1 MARVFVGNDA
11 MVDRE
16 VLDAVK
22 RLPDDFF
29 VFAEFDIDRRNIDWL
44 VIRSSNPKDEAS
56 ASGAILTELKRVSAP
71 ITGTVHDEW
80 KVDRID
86 GTTDTVS
93 GGQEKNPYW
102 QAVAAANSL
111 RGWLWNHHRL
121 FCEDTDLAERQEANF
136 SIWPDVLLLGRHGQQ
151 LDHRL
156 PVRPTTGYGMWWFDL
171 ERWLTHV
178 QSWKPNQRDRTRH
191 FTEKELV
198 RLASLVGA
206 KEIEHTP
213 VMAISVAAM
222 PAAPGIAATMA
233 TVAAP
238 ALAGMA
244 TTAAAAALDPLLR
257 HLTGLESQIATLN
270 ARVAALEQALATVTA
285 AAPVPAAVATEA
297 VAAAKP
303 ARRQTRAA
311 VTRAIEPEEPEEPAA
326 MVAVP
331 ATNGAHDSG
340 IPADQAAVLALVA
353 RGMQAAGR
361 RAVFPAVLK
370 ELELRLGYSLKQTK
384 YAGLGGA
391 KAYFEQARAQGI
403 ISYGPVDESGAPTIL
418 PMAG

>member
-11 MVDRE
+11 MVDRD

-44 VIRSSNPKDEAS
+44 IVRATNPQDDAS
-56 ASGAILTELKRVSAP
+56 VSGAILTELKRVSAP

-80 KVDRID
+80 RVDRID
-86 GTTDTVS
+86 GTSDVIS

-102 QAVAAANSL
+102 QAVAAANGL

-121 FCEDTDLAERQEANF
+121 FCDDRDLAERQEANF
-136 SIWPDVLLLGRHGQQ
+136 SVWPDVLILGRHGQQ
-151 LDHRL
+151 FDHRL

-171 ERWLTHV
+171 DRWLTHV
-178 QSWKPNQRDRTRH
+178 QSWKPNQRERTRR
-191 FTEKELV
+191 FSEQELV
-198 RLASLVGA
+198 RLAGLVGA
-206 KEIEHTP
+206 REIEHTP
-213 VMAISVAAM
+213 VMAI
-222 PAAPGIAATMA
+222 

-238 ALAGMA
+238 AAHAAQPAAPAAGLV
-244 TTAAAAALDPLLR
+244 AALDPLAR
-257 HLTGLESQIATLN
+257 HLAGLDAQIAALT
-270 ARVAALEQALATVTA
+270 ARVAALEAAMAATA
-285 AAPVPAAVATEA
+285 ALPAIEPNGAAPAVTPA
-297 VAAAKP
+297 KSP
-303 ARRQTRAA
+303 RRQSRAA
-311 VTRAIEPEEPEEPAA
+311 VTRAVTQDGNAA
-326 MVAVP
+326 DVAAASTAV
-331 ATNGAHDSG
+331 ATSQVADGP
-340 IPADQAAVLALVA
+340 IPSDQAAALADVA

-370 ELELRLGYSLKQTK
+370 ELELRLGYSLKQHR

-403 ISYGPVDESGAPTIL
+403 IQYGPLDESGAPTIL
-418 PMAG
+418 PLAG

>member
-11 MVDRE
+11 MVDRD

-44 VIRSSNPKDEAS
+44 IVRATNPQDDAS
-56 ASGAILTELKRVSAP
+56 VSGAILTELKRVSAP

-80 KVDRID
+80 RVERID
-86 GTTDTVS
+86 GTTDVIS

-102 QAVAAANSL
+102 QAVAAANGL

-121 FCEDTDLAERQEANF
+121 FCDDRDIAERQEANF
-136 SIWPDVLLLGRHGQQ
+136 SVWPDVLILGRHGQQ
-151 LDHRL
+151 FDHRL

-171 ERWLTHV
+171 DRWLTHV
-178 QSWKPNQRDRTRH
+178 QSWKPNQRERTRR
-191 FTEKELV
+191 FTEAELV
-198 RLASLVGA
+198 RLAGLVGA
-206 KEIEHTP
+206 REIEHTP
-213 VMAISVAAM
+213 VMAI
-222 PAAPGIAATMA
+222 

-238 ALAGMA
+238 IMPNYAFAPPATPAAGL
-244 TTAAAAALDPLLR
+244 TAALDPLAR
-257 HLTGLESQIATLN
+257 HLAGIDTQIAALH
-270 ARVAALEQALATVTA
+270 ARVAALEATLAGTITSSAGGAIA
-285 AAPVPAAVATEA
+285 AAPTPEAATIAVPA
-297 VAAAKP
+297 K
-303 ARRQTRAA
+303 ARRQTRPA
-311 VTRAIEPEEPEEPAA
+311 VTRAVTADESAAEPA
-326 MVAVP
+326 P
-331 ATNGAHDSG
+331 KGTLATTTSAPDGI
-340 IPADQAAVLALVA
+340 IPADQATVLIAVA

-370 ELELRLGYSLKQTK
+370 ELELRLGYSLKQTR

-403 ISYGPVDESGAPTIL
+403 IQYGPLDESGAPTIL
-418 PMAG
+418 PLTD